1 LVGAV
6 DHLSCNK
13 HRLRPIE
20 DGEPDEEGI
29 AIYMRELGD
38 PPRPLRWR
46 RFRAALRKGFQQGH
60 AWRVVAVLALA
71 LVILSL
77 TLAWHYTSLSNL
89 ADPAYVREVL
99 ARFSASPWGPALAVG
114 VFVAGGLVA
123 FPLVILIAATAATFG
138 PWLGLAVATTGA
150 LASAF
155 VTYFIGSKVS
165 AQAMRVLLGPR
176 LERLREKFVRRGVL
190 AVAAVR
196 LVPVAPYT
204 FVNLAAGAVQIKPI
218 DYMLGTLLGLA
229 PGLLVMSALGHQVF
243 RVLTEPTPFEIL
255 LLLGAVALWIGVSFG
270 VQAVVSRLWGHTS

>member
-6 DHLSCNK
+6 DRLSCNK
-13 HRLRPIE
+13 HRLRRID
-20 DGEPDEEGI
+20 DGEADEEGI

-60 AWRVVAVLALA
+60 AWRVTAVVAVA
-71 LVILSL
+71 LVMLAL
-77 TLAWHYTSLSNL
+77 TLAWRYTPLSRL
-89 ADPAYVREVL
+89 ADPGYVREL
-99 ARFSASPWGPALAVG
+99 LMGFSSSPWGPALAVG

-155 VTYFIGSKVS
+155 VTYAIGARISVD
-165 AQAMRVLLGPR
+165 AMRVLLGPR

-196 LVPVAPYT
+196 LVPVAPFT
-204 FVNLAAGAVQIKPI
+204 FVNLAAGAVQIKPL

-243 RVLTEPTPFEIL
+243 RVLTEPTAFEVML
-255 LLLGAVALWIGVSFG
+255 LLAAIAGWIGISFG
-270 VQAVVSRLWGHTS
+270 VQALVSRLWGQPS